1 MSQAAIIEK
10 RPRRGGRRT
19 RDGAISTTLATK
31 YLLLASAKGGVGK
44 TTCARNIATA
54 ATLAGRRVAMIDLDQ
69 QRSLSKWWERR
80 PDEAPQIDCFSANID
95 QIQDVLAAVGEY
107 SLVVIDTPPAVE
119 FFPEQIKALILRSDF
134 ILVPT
139 GTTRDDTDST
149 IEFMEVVQGLAKPAA
164 YVLCKVNRRARSLLD
179 AKHRL
184 AESGGRI
191 CPFEVPT
198 YEDFAAAADIGVG
211 IMEIKGAKGADDV
224 SGVWT
229 FVRKEIGL

>member
-1 MSQAAIIEK
+1 MSQTAVIEK
-10 RPRRGGRRT
+10 KPRQSRQKVVAGN
-19 RDGAISTTLATK
+19 DAAAMAAK

-54 ATLAGRRVAMIDLDQ
+54 ATLAGHRVAMIDLDQ
-69 QRSLSKWWERR
+69 QRSLSKWWGRR
-80 PDEAPQIDCFSANID
+80 PNEAPQIDCFSATTQQVNE
-95 QIQDVLAAVGEY
+95 VLTAAKGY
-107 SLVVIDTPPAVE
+107 DLIVIDTPPAVE
-119 FFPEQIKALILRSDF
+119 FFPEQIKSLILRSDF
-134 ILVPT
+134 VLVPT

-149 IEFMEVVQGLAKPAA
+149 IEFMEVVQGLGKAAA

-191 CPFEVPT
+191 CPFEIPT
-198 YEDFAAAADIGVG
+198 YEDFAAAADVGVG
-211 IMEIKGAKGADDV
+211 IMEIKGARGADDM

-229 FVRKEIGL
+229 FLRKEIGL